1 MLQRLLPALVVCA
14 IAGTAAAQD
23 TAAPAAGFDLQRPE
37 IRAFVDEQ
45 VKDGADRQ
53 QLLDLLARAVPQPRI
68 IEAISRPAEKALQ
81 WWEYRA
87 RFLTDERIAAGVALW
102 REQRALLDSTS
113 QRFRVSPQ
121 YLLAI
126 IGVETYYGRIT
137 GRYRVL
143 DALATLAFDYPPRAT
158 FFRSELAQFL
168 RLAREESLDVN
179 GALGS
184 YAGAMGVAQ
193 FMPSSYRRYAVDGG
207 SQPGRDLWNDW
218 SDVFSSVANYLREH
232 GWQYGGPVLSEARYA
247 GEEPAPAIDGF
258 ALNSTLGALRTRGF
272 RIDFGGTDD
281 VPAGPILATQAD
293 GTAYRIAFQNF
304 QVITRY
310 NRSPLYAMAVSDLA
324 DAIYV
329 RYFEDFA
336 WP

>member
-184 YAGAMGVAQ
+184 
-193 FMPSSYRRYAVDGG
+193 
-207 SQPGRDLWNDW
+207 
-218 SDVFSSVANYLREH
+218 NYLREH

-293 GTAYRIAFQNF
+293 GTAYRIGFQNF